1 MNQCE
6 SLIPMK
12 ITTIKSCKCYIDYWK
27 TMKMS
32 TFPYV
37 EFNYSIEKTFSY
49 RIYFYRQDLFFHF
62 CINCF
67 FEIVLSIPLDI
78 IEYEN
83 LKGHMGC
90 FKSENLLLEGDFCR
104 GCVNYIIEHYST
116 MFLTTI

>member
-6 SLIPMK
+6 SLILMK
-12 ITTIKSCKCYIDYWK
+12 ITTIKSCKCYTEYWEK
-27 TMKMS
+27 MKMS
-32 TFPYV
+32 TFSYV

-49 RIYFYRQDLFFHF
+49 RKYFYFQDLLYHV

-78 IEYEN
+78 IEHEN

-90 FKSENLLLEGDFCR
+90 FKFGNMLLQDDCCPR
-104 GCVNYIIEHYST
+104 CVNYILEHYST

>member
-1 MNQCE
+1 MNQRE
-6 SLIPMK
+6 FISLK
-12 ITTIKSCKCYIDYWK
+12 ITTIKSCKCYTEYWK

-32 TFPYV
+32 RISFVGFDYL
-37 EFNYSIEKTFSY
+37 IEKTFSY
-49 RIYFYRQDLFFHF
+49 RKYFYYQDLFYHV

-83 LKGHMGC
+83 LKGHMSC
-90 FKSENLLLEGDFCR
+90 FKSKKMLLQDDCCPR
-104 GCVNYIIEHYST
+104 CVNYIFEHYST

>member
-1 MNQCE
+1 MNLCE
-6 SLIPMK
+6 SLILMK
-12 ITTIKSCKCYIDYWK
+12 STTIKSCKCYTDYWK

-37 EFNYSIEKTFSY
+37 EFNYSIENTFSY
-49 RIYFYRQDLFFHF
+49 RKYFYRQDLFCHF

-67 FEIVLSIPLDI
+67 YEVVLLIPLDF
-78 IEYEN
+78 IEYEI

-90 FKSENLLLEGDFCR
+90 FKSENLLKDDCCQ
-104 GCVNYIIEHYST
+104 GCVNHMIKHYST